1 MIVGLLESNQKIRW
15 MFDKFFYSIN
25 DIMNKIIV
33 KVFDCLIGINNKFY
47 IDKMDW
53 YVCYDVIYLF

>member
-1 MIVGLLESNQKIRW
+1 MIVGLLESNQKMRW

>member
-1 MIVGLLESNQKIRW
+1 MIVGLLESNQKMRW
-15 MFDKFFYSIN
+15 MFDKFFNSIN